1 MIKRSATMKNLM
13 TLSLILF
20 CLDVH
25 ASTIYN
31 SDGSFTTI
39 HGDTA
44 YNSDGSF
51 STMHG
56 NTVYN
61 SDGSFETITP

>member
-1 MIKRSATMKNLM
+1 MKKLLGLGLM
-13 TLSLILF
+13 LVSF
-20 CLDVH
+20 NCF
-25 ASTIYN
+25 ASTIYS

-39 HGDTA
+39 QGDTA

-56 NTVYN
+56 NTIYN
-61 SDGSFETITP
+61 SDGSFETISP